1 MITCKQRA
9 NDKFD
14 KINGD
19 YCHRFDF
26 MVLTGPFIVN
36 YRTGINV
43 WPVKEKRKTVSVNGI
58 LKVKREL
65 L

>member
-1 MITCKQRA
+1 MINSTKLMVIIVIA
-9 NDKFD
+9 L
-14 KINGD
+14 ISL
-19 YCHRFDF
+19 
-26 MVLTGPFIVN
+26 VLTGPFIVN

-58 LKVKREL
+58 LKVKQEL

>member
-1 MITCKQRA
+1 MVIIVIA
-9 NDKFD
+9 L
-14 KINGD
+14 ILL
-19 YCHRFDF
+19 
-26 MVLTGPFIVN
+26 VLTGPFIVN

>member
-1 MITCKQRA
+1 MINSTKLMVIIVIA
-9 NDKFD
+9 L
-14 KINGD
+14 ISL
-19 YCHRFDF
+19 
-26 MVLTGPFIVN
+26 VLTGPFIVN

-43 WPVKEKRKTVSVNGI
+43 WPVKEKRKTVLVNGI